1 VPALTPS
8 RARWFSR
15 IAGAG
20 ALLRCFAVNG
30 VGLAGDGIKNLK
42 KVEECGVDVLVG
54 KTTPPGGIANLT
66 WTPLSYTS
74 FVSIARSAMNKIYGV
89 ISYIES
95 EAF

>member
-1 VPALTPS
+1 MH
-8 RARWFSR
+8 
-15 IAGAG
+15 
-20 ALLRCFAVNG
+20 G
-30 VGLAGDGIKNLK
+30 VGVGRGENQNLK

-89 ISYIES
+89 ISYT
-95 EAF
+95 